1 MRMPLYNIRIRK
13 KENSIMAEKKKKGL
27 IGLAEKLGFMGFS
40 ASTNIVF
47 NFKSTYYKYFLT
59 SVLLIDPLAVSNMV
73 LIGTIWDIV
82 NDPLLGVWANNIKF
96 RSGEKVRPWL
106 LWVAIPYALG
116 FVFLFCD
123 FGVSERWDI
132 ILGLVIFFL
141 YEIANTF
148 RGIPYN
154 GMGGLASG
162 LDEDRKAINSFRSL
176 GACIGSGVGAVAVP
190 MIVKMFGGLKD
201 HRVINSS
208 DAGAVFKG
216 ACFMGVLIVAGCLLH
231 YFTTKERIK
240 QTSEN
245 EEDLGIIETYRML
258 LKCKSWVRNMLYV
271 MFYGVSTCIMTSA
284 ITYYCAYVLNDSS
297 KSTPIMAA
305 YLVFSIIFSLV
316 TPKIDSLLGRKKTM
330 ALAALIQIIG
340 KIPFIL
346 NPTSVV
352 NAYINA
358 ISAGMGLTMTFI
370 MFNVN
375 RNNISDIVEVINGR
389 RLDTMVSTGDSLV
402 SKIAEAAVD
411 KLFLVALVAS
421 GFNASLADQGVVQN
435 PSTQKTICALLGWIP
450 ALVAVALMIVALT
463 IDTQK
468 EYREVTLAA
477 GKETE

>member
-1 MRMPLYNIRIRK
+1 
-13 KENSIMAEKKKKGL
+13 MAEKKKKGL

-201 HRVINSS
+201 HKVINSS

-240 QTSEN
+240 QTSED

-271 MFYGVSTCIMTSA
+271 MFYGVSTCLMTSA

-305 YLVFSIIFSLV
+305 Y
-316 TPKIDSLLGRKKTM
+316 RKMITD
-330 ALAALIQIIG
+330 ADIQIQREILWMNERYGLFPAAFIG
-340 KIPFIL
+340 YDRDAY
-346 NPTSVV
+346 TS
-352 NAYINA
+352 
-358 ISAGMGLTMTFI
+358 SADPGFRLTFDSGL
-370 MFNVN
+370 
-375 RNNISDIVEVINGR
+375 RY
-389 RLDTMVSTGDSLV
+389 RLDELDLRKGDRGMPLR
-402 SKIAEAAVD
+402 D
-411 KLFLVALVAS
+411 P
-421 GFNASLADQGVVQN
+421 GFR
-435 PSTQKTICALLGWIP
+435 I
-450 ALVAVALMIVALT
+450 M
-463 IDTQK
+463 
-468 EYREVTLAA
+468 EVKAPGNMPLWFT
-477 GKETE
+477 